1 MKVNLQQELSPVKF
15 CVFIKPNSRNSLF
28 ESVKCLFSV
37 WCGIYSPILP
47 FFNRFSKKY
56 KDRYSLGLNRD
67 DYYKNIIANY
77 DPDVII
83 YEDSIDDK
91 KLVKYTENRSLISLS
106 KFIDGLRV
114 GMPKYGVCIDTIIDS
129 LIESEFK
136 YSRTDNLKITI
147 PKINKRNL
155 LLNAWQGVF
164 LDNINKHYV
173 QNYLLEKPFVEES
186 DLNYNNFDS
195 FLEENNVSIRIANV
209 FKTNLTFNRH
219 IRQDITI
226 YFLNPSNDLDI
237 IDYWN
242 LRALGWKVFPI
253 PVSKKDTEPYES
265 QIIEI
270 LKNRAQREKHFNT
283 INVLISNDFQ
293 NKPILDFINLIIN
306 REKLKVSLIHQNWFP
321 RFWHESNEI
330 LNADFVFSPKVYF
343 DSKYQDLVSEEG
355 GYVSFE
361 LPSLP
366 FDTNKSNDILF
377 KSYMSLSYWD
387 DEGKYAEVISNINTE
402 DWIKIVKSH
411 GFKRDWKV
419 SNHGIVKYISYNK
432 QGARFYLPK
441 AFNFFT
447 KYFARKR
454 ISINETASGKL
465 GYEVLKNIGGLHG
478 ANLFSTQSAIKIV
491 ELFEGGNLVSIEELT
506 GKIKQYKP
514 YPEIKNSK
522 EVIDLFLE
530 KQIIE
535 FGIRIQ
541 CSICEQRSFYLPAQM
556 EDELKCSV
564 CRNNFVL
571 PKSDP
576 RNSLKYYYRG
586 IGPFSRNNKVDGLL
600 SVFLTLRLFKL
611 DVADG
616 LERLSFIF
624 DFDAKKDGKSFE
636 VDLAIIAKSY
646 KNEHVPQ
653 SFICECK
660 TFKSIGEK
668 DYLRL
673 KFFGEQIPNA
683 ILVVAT
689 LKNEFSDEEKVLL
702 KKLVNDFRTGHYAT
716 NPVLLLTGN
725 ELLPNEKYFPLKK
738 YNDVIPK
745 HAHINYIKELADL
758 SCKEHLELETCAE
771 LSSIAWAKKHRKTKA
786 PKKSK

>member
-15 CVFIKPNSRNSLF
+15 CVFIKPNSKSSLL
-28 ESVKCLFSV
+28 ESIKCMFSV
-37 WCGIYSPILP
+37 WCGVYAPILP
-47 FFNRFSKKY
+47 FYNRFSKKF
-56 KDRYSLGLNRD
+56 KNRYFLGLDKD
-67 DYYKNIIANY
+67 DFYKNIISNF

-83 YEDSIDDK
+83 YEDGIDQEE
-91 KLVKYTENRSLISLS
+91 LIKYSENRSLITLS
-106 KFIDGLRV
+106 KFIEGLRV
-114 GMPKYGVCIDTIIDS
+114 GIPKYSICIDTIIDG
-129 LIESEFK
+129 LIESDFK
-136 YSRTDNLKITI
+136 YSRTDNLKFVI
-147 PKINKRNL
+147 PKINKSDL
-155 LLNAWQGVF
+155 LLNAWQGAF

-173 QNYLLEKPFVEES
+173 QTYLLEKPFVEETKF
-186 DLNYNNFDS
+186 NYNNFNS
-195 FLEENNVSIRIANV
+195 FLDGNNVSIRVANI
-209 FKTNLTFNRH
+209 FKTNLTYNRH
-219 IRQDITI
+219 IQKDITL
-226 YFLNPSNDLDI
+226 YFVNPSNELDI

-242 LRALGWKVFPI
+242 LRALGWELFPI
-253 PVSKKDTEPYES
+253 PVNKKDNESYETK
-265 QIIEI
+265 IIEI
-270 LKNRAQREKHFNT
+270 LKHRDQRKKHFNT
-283 INVLISNDFQ
+283 IDVLISKDYQ
-293 NKPILDFINLIIN
+293 DKPILDCLNLIIK
-306 REKLKVSLIHQNWFP
+306 REKLKVSVRHQNWFP
-321 RFWHESNEI
+321 RFWEESNEI

-343 DSKYQDLVSEEG
+343 DSKYQDLESEEG
-355 GYVSFE
+355 DYVSFE

-366 FDTNKSNDILF
+366 FETNKSNDILY
-377 KSYMSLSYWD
+377 KSYISLSYWD
-387 DEGKYAEVISNINTE
+387 DEGKYAEVISGISTE
-402 DWIKIVKSH
+402 DWVKIVKSH
-411 GFKRDWKV
+411 SFRGDWKV

-432 QGARFYLPK
+432 SRASFYLPK
-441 AFNFFT
+441 AFKFFT

-478 ANLFSTQSAIKIV
+478 ANLFSTQNAIKII
-491 ELFEGGNLVSIEELT
+491 ELFEGGNIVSIEELT
-506 GKIKQYKP
+506 GKIKKFKP
-514 YPEIKNSK
+514 YPEIKDSK
-522 EVIDLFLE
+522 EVIDLLLN

-541 CSICEQRSFYLPAQM
+541 CTICQQRSFYLPSEM

-564 CRNNFVL
+564 CRNNFEL

-576 RNSLKYYYRG
+576 RNSLKYVFRG

-624 DFDAKKDGKSFE
+624 DFDAKKEEKSFE

-646 KNEHVPQ
+646 KNGHVPQ

-673 KFFGEQIPNA
+673 RFFGEQMPDT

-689 LKNEFSDEEKVLL
+689 LKNEFSDEEKILL
-702 KKLVNDFRTGHYAT
+702 KKLVDDFRTGHYST

-725 ELLPNEKYFPLKK
+725 ELIPNERYLPLSK
-738 YNDVIPK
+738 YNDVIPQ
-745 HAHINYIKELADL
+745 HSHINYIKELADL
-758 SCKEHLELETCAE
+758 TCKEHLDLKTCSELF
-771 LSSIAWAKKHRKTKA
+771 SIAWDKKHKKTKVT
-786 PKKSK
+786 KKS